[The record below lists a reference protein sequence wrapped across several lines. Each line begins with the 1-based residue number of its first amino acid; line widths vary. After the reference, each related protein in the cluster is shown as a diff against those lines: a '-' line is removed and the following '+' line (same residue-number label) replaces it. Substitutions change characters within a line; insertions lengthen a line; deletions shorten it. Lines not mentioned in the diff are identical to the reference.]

1 MSMFEIFLIAVGLAT
16 DAFAVSVAKGPCIG
30 PSEQYKKLVLPFLFG
45 LFQMLMPLIGWLVGS
60 RFANF
65 INAYDHWIIFA
76 ILGYLGFA
84 MIRESRK
91 HSDDDDFCLFLSWRE
106 MMMLALATSIDALAI
121 GLTLAFLDV
130 NVTWAS
136 SLIGIITFIISLLG
150 IFLGRQLA
158 KLLAGKVEIFGGL
171 VLIGI
176 GAKFLLQHLG
186 ILP

>member
-30 PSEQYKKLVLPFLFG
+30 PSEQYKKIVLPFLFG

-60 RFANF
+60 RFAAL

-76 ILGYLGFA
+76 ILGYLGLA
-84 MIRESRK
+84 MIRGARK
-91 HSDDDDFCLFLSWRE
+91 HSDDDFCLFISWRE

-121 GLTLAFLDV
+121 GLTLAFLEI
-130 NVTWAS
+130 NVTWAAT
-136 SLIGIITFIISLLG
+136 LIGIITFIISLMG

-158 KLLAGKVEIFGGL
+158 KLLTGKVELFGGV

-176 GAKFLLQHLG
+176 GIKILLQHLG